1 MTQLTCKKLPCKQL
15 SCKPAWK
22 RLIAVGAISLALF
35 SSAAAQ
41 DRLRVVTTTSDLRA
55 LAKAVGSERV
65 VVSSLV
71 PPGERPE
78 RYAPRLQ
85 ETSVLKGASVVVRA
99 GPAIDP
105 WFDKLLSRAAQKNGR
120 TGIERGEKGHLDA
133 SAAVAA
139 NDPTLVS
146 AGLAPCNRRAM
157 RRAPILHYWL
167 DPKTADAITAAMVKT
182 FSEVDPENKKYY
194 EDNRKTFLS
203 RLNSKLEE
211 WQARLEPLKNEPLL
225 AFHDDW
231 DYFANRFGLNIVD
244 FITARNGAP
253 PKLGRI
259 GELTKLI
266 KDKNI
271 RIIIAE
277 ANQPERHS
285 NMLAERTGAK
295 VVHLAGSVG
304 MLPNTDDYI
313 ALFDAN
319 VNALVAANNETK

>member
-1 MTQLTCKKLPCKQL
+1 MT
-15 SCKPAWK
+15 
-22 RLIAVGAISLALF
+22 RLILALAALATF
-35 SSAAAQ
+35 VSTASAQQ
-41 DRLRVVTTTSDLRA
+41 DRLRVVTTTGDLKV
-55 LAKAVGSERV
+55 LAKAVGAERV
-65 VVSSLV
+65 IVTSLV

-85 ETSVLKGASVVVRA
+85 ETSVLKGARVVVRA
-99 GPAIDP
+99 GPGIDG
-105 WFDKLLSRAAQKNGR
+105 WFDKLLSRAAAKNGPS
-120 TGIERGEKGHLDA
+120 GIERGEKGHLDA

-139 NDPTLVS
+139 TDPTLVS
-146 AGLAPCNRRAM
+146 AGFAARNRRSQRGA
-157 RRAPILHYWL
+157 ATLHYWL

-182 FSEVDPENKKYY
+182 FSEVDPDNKRYY
-194 EDNRKTFLS
+194 EQNRAAFLS
-203 RLNSKLEE
+203 RLNQKMGE
-211 WQARLEPLKNEPLL
+211 WTSRLAPLKGEPLI

-231 DYFANRFGLNIVD
+231 DYFARRFNLNIVD
-244 FITARNGAP
+244 FITERDGAP

-259 GELTKLI
+259 TQLTQLM

-271 RIIIAE
+271 RIILAE

-295 VVHLAGSVG
+295 VVQLAGSVG

-319 VNALVAANNETK
+319 VNALANAYKTK

>member
-1 MTQLTCKKLPCKQL
+1 MT
-15 SCKPAWK
+15 
-22 RLIAVGAISLALF
+22 RLILALVALTAF
-35 SSAAAQ
+35 VSTASAQQ
-41 DRLRVVTTTSDLRA
+41 DRLRVVTTTGDLKV
-55 LAKAVGSERV
+55 LAKAVGAERV
-65 VVSSLV
+65 IVTSLV

-85 ETSVLKGASVVVRA
+85 ETSVLKGARVVVRA
-99 GPAIDP
+99 GPGIDG

-139 NDPTLVS
+139 TDPTLVS
-146 AGLAPCNRRAM
+146 AGFAARNRRSQRGA
-157 RRAPILHYWL
+157 ATLHYWL

-182 FSEVDPENKKYY
+182 FSEVDPDNKRYY
-194 EDNRKTFLS
+194 EQNRAAFLS
-203 RLNSKLEE
+203 RLNQKMSE
-211 WQARLEPLKNEPLL
+211 WTSRLAPLKGEPLI

-231 DYFANRFGLNIVD
+231 DYFARRFNLNIVD
-244 FITARNGAP
+244 FITERDGAP

-259 GELTKLI
+259 GELTKLM

-271 RIIIAE
+271 RFILAE

-295 VVHLAGSVG
+295 VVQLAGSVG

-319 VNALVAANNETK
+319 VNALANAYKEK

>member
-1 MTQLTCKKLPCKQL
+1 MT
-15 SCKPAWK
+15 
-22 RLIAVGAISLALF
+22 RLLLAFAALAAF
-35 SSAAAQ
+35 VSTAAAQQ
-41 DRLRVVTTTSDLRA
+41 DRLRVVTTTGDLKV
-55 LAKAVGSERV
+55 LAKAVGAERV
-65 VVSSLV
+65 IVTSLV

-78 RYAPRLQ
+78 RYAPRVQ
-85 ETSVLKGASVVVRA
+85 ETSVLKGARVVVRA
-99 GPAIDP
+99 GPGIDG
-105 WFDKLLSRAAQKNGR
+105 WFDKLLSRAAQKNGA

-139 NDPTLVS
+139 TDPTLVS
-146 AGLAPCNRRAM
+146 AGFAARNRRSQRGA
-157 RRAPILHYWL
+157 AILHYWL

-182 FSEVDPENKKYY
+182 FSEVDPDNKKYY
-194 EDNRKTFLS
+194 EQNRTAFLS
-203 RLNSKLEE
+203 RLNQKMGE
-211 WQARLEPLKNEPLL
+211 WTMRLAPLKGEPLI

-231 DYFANRFGLNIVD
+231 DYFARRFDLNIVD
-244 FITARNGAP
+244 FITERDGAP

-259 GELTKLI
+259 GQLTKLM

-271 RIIIAE
+271 RLILAE

-295 VVHLAGSVG
+295 VVQLAGSVG

-319 VNALVAANNETK
+319 VNALANAYKDK

>member
-1 MTQLTCKKLPCKQL
+1 MT
-15 SCKPAWK
+15 
-22 RLIAVGAISLALF
+22 RLILALVALTAF
-35 SSAAAQ
+35 VSTASAQQ
-41 DRLRVVTTTSDLRA
+41 DRLRVVTTTGDLKV
-55 LAKAVGSERV
+55 LAKAVGAERV
-65 VVSSLV
+65 IVTSLV

-85 ETSVLKGASVVVRA
+85 ETSILKGARVVVRA
-99 GPAIDP
+99 GPGIDG
-105 WFDKLLSRAAQKNGR
+105 WFDKLLSRAAQKNGA

-139 NDPTLVS
+139 TDPTLVS
-146 AGLAPCNRRAM
+146 AGFAARNRRSQRGA
-157 RRAPILHYWL
+157 ATLHYWL

-182 FSEVDPENKKYY
+182 FSEVDPDNKRYY
-194 EDNRKTFLS
+194 EQNRAAFLS
-203 RLNSKLEE
+203 RLNQKMGE
-211 WQARLEPLKNEPLL
+211 WTSRLAPLKGEPLI

-231 DYFANRFGLNIVD
+231 DYFARRFDLNIVD
-244 FITARNGAP
+244 FITERDGAP

-259 GELTKLI
+259 GQLTKLM

-271 RIIIAE
+271 RIILAE

-295 VVHLAGSVG
+295 VVQLAGSVG

-319 VNALVAANNETK
+319 VNALANAYKQK

>member
-1 MTQLTCKKLPCKQL
+1 MTQQLWKQL
-15 SCKPAWK
+15 PLK
-22 RLIAVGAISLALF
+22 RLIGFLVISLALL
-35 SSAAAQ
+35 SYAEAQQ

-71 PPGERPE
+71 PAGERPE

-85 ETSVLKGASVVVRA
+85 ETSVLKGARVVVRA
-99 GPAIDP
+99 GPTIDR
-105 WFDKLLSRAAQKNGR
+105 WFDKLLARAAQKNGR

-133 SAAVAA
+133 SAAVS
-139 NDPTLVS
+139 DPALVS
-146 AGLAPCNRRAM
+146 AGLAPRNRRAL
-157 RRAPILHYWL
+157 RGSPTLHYWL

-203 RLNSKLEE
+203 RLNYKLDE
-211 WQARLEPLKNEPLL
+211 WQKRLEPMKKEPLL

-231 DYFANRFGLNIVD
+231 DYFANRFGLTIVD
-244 FITARNGAP
+244 FITARDGAP

-271 RIIIAE
+271 RIIISE

-285 NMLAERTGAK
+285 NMLADRTGAK

-319 VNALVAANNETK
+319 VNALVAANNEKK

>member
-1 MTQLTCKKLPCKQL
+1 MT
-15 SCKPAWK
+15 
-22 RLIAVGAISLALF
+22 RLILALVAL
-35 SSAAAQ
+35 AAFASTAQAQQ
-41 DRLRVVTTTSDLRA
+41 DRLRIVTTTGDLKV
-55 LAKAVGSERV
+55 LAKAVGAERV
-65 VVSSLV
+65 IVTSLV

-85 ETSVLKGASVVVRA
+85 ETSILKGAGVVVRA
-99 GPAIDP
+99 GPAIDG
-105 WFDKLLSRAAQKNGR
+105 WFDKLLARAAQKNGR

-139 NDPTLVS
+139 TDPTLVS
-146 AGLAPCNRRAM
+146 AGFAARNRRSQRSA
-157 RRAPILHYWL
+157 AILHYWL

-182 FSEVDPENKKYY
+182 FSEADPDNKRYY
-194 EDNRKTFLS
+194 EQNRTAFLS
-203 RLNSKLEE
+203 RLNQKMGE
-211 WQARLEPLKNEPLL
+211 WTSRLEPLKGEPLI

-231 DYFANRFGLNIVD
+231 DFFAKRFNLNIVD
-244 FITARNGAP
+244 FITERDGAP

-259 GELTKLI
+259 GQLTKLM
-266 KDKNI
+266 KEKNI
-271 RIIIAE
+271 RLILAE

-295 VVHLAGSVG
+295 VVQLAGSVG

-319 VNALVAANNETK
+319 VNALANAYKEK